1 MSSGVDGESGIF
13 LAASPIGDPRDASE
27 HLRTALA
34 SADLIAAEDTRK
46 LRALCERLHVHPTG
60 RVVSYF
66 EGNEAVR
73 TDELIES
80 ARAGNYVL
88 VISDAGMPLVSDP
101 GYRVVRAAID
111 AGVDVRA
118 IPGPSAVTTALAL
131 SGLPCDRFCF
141 EGFLPRKG
149 GERSSRLAT
158 LVDEARTMVFFEA
171 PHRAAATLSAMA
183 EVLGADRG
191 AAVCRELT
199 KTYEEVRRGTLGEL
213 AEWAADGLR
222 GEITIVVGGATIDDL
237 RRVRGLEAP
246 EDWVRAVDERVASGL
261 TRKEAIAAVAE
272 EAGRPRREVYDA
284 VIRAKV

>member
-141 EGFLPRKG
+141 EGFLPRKS

-158 LVDEARTMVFFEA
+158 LVNEARTMVFFEA

-222 GEITIVVGGATIDDL
+222 GEITIVVGGASIDDL

>member
-1 MSSGVDGESGIF
+1 MSSGADGASGIF

-73 TDELIES
+73 TDELIEA

-111 AGVDVRA
+111 GGVNVRA

-149 GERSSRLAT
+149 GERSSRLAS
-158 LVDEARTMVFFEA
+158 LVDESRTMVFFEA
-171 PHRAAATLSAMA
+171 PHRAAVTLTAMA
-183 EVLGADRG
+183 EVLGAERS

-199 KTYEEVRRGTLGEL
+199 KTYEQVRRGTLGEL

-222 GEITIVVGGATIDDL
+222 GEITIVVGGASIDDL
-237 RRVRGLEAP
+237 RRVRGLETP
-246 EDWVRAVDERVASGL
+246 EDWVRAVDERVASGQ
-261 TRKEAIAAVAE
+261 TRKEAIASVAE